1 MNNEKEFD
9 CVKFKYELQE
19 KTLKNS
25 GAKNLREYVEYVNKI
40 AKESSLHKIEKS
52 NIKTAHFT

>member
-1 MNNEKEFD
+1 MNKEKEFD
-9 CVKFKYELQE
+9 CIKFKYELQE

-40 AKESSLHKIEKS
+40 AHESSLHKTESIVKG
-52 NIKTAHFT
+52 ALFT